1 MTINNIN
8 IKPENKEKLKKII
21 NKFLSDSML
30 IEDFLADIYSDKILI
45 LEEYRELFGVT
56 ILQTVYSYHSK
67 DPTFRVTKK
76 QPIIISYD
84 YKGKIHSGGE
94 YDIYVPNIISNYN
107 YFHDL
112 ILSIIE

>member
-8 IKPENKEKLKKII
+8 IKPENKEKLKKIVE
-21 NKFLSDSML
+21 KFQSSNML

-45 LEEYRELFGVT
+45 LEEYRELFGFT
-56 ILQTVYSYHSK
+56 ILQPVYSYHSK

-76 QPIIISYD
+76 EPVTISYK
-84 YKGKIHSGGE
+84 YKGKIHYGGE
-94 YDIYVPNIISNYN
+94 YDIYVPNLISNYN

>member
-21 NKFLSDSML
+21 KKFESKNML
-30 IEDFLADIYSDKILI
+30 IEDFLADIYSDHIFI

-76 QPIIISYD
+76 EPVTISYE

-94 YDIYVPNIISNYN
+94 YDIYVPNLISNYN

-112 ILSIIE
+112 ILSIVE

>member
-1 MTINNIN
+1 MIN
-8 IKPENKEKLKKII
+8 IKSENKEKLKKIVENLI
-21 NKFLSDSML
+21 SNDML
-30 IEDFLADIYSDKILI
+30 IEDFLADIYNDKILI
-45 LEEYRELFGVT
+45 LEEYRELFGFT

-67 DPTFRVTKK
+67 DPTFKVTKK
-76 QPIIISYD
+76 EPVTISYE

-94 YDIYVPNIISNYN
+94 YDIYVPNLISNYN

>member
-21 NKFLSDSML
+21 EKIQSNDML
-30 IEDFLADIYSDKILI
+30 IEDFLADIYSDKIFI
-45 LEEYRELFGVT
+45 LEEYRELFGFT

-67 DPTFRVTKK
+67 DPTFRVTKRE
-76 QPIIISYD
+76 PVTISYE

-94 YDIYVPNIISNYN
+94 FDIYVPNLISNYN